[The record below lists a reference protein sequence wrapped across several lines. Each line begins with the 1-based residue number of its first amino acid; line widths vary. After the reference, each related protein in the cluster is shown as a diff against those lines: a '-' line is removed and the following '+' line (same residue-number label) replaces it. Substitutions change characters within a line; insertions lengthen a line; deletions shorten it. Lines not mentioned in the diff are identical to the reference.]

1 MTPDQARNAARR
13 KFGGLDRTKELYRDA
28 RGIPFVETMIQ
39 DLRYGLRGLRKNP
52 GFTAVAILSLAL
64 GIGANSSVFTII
76 NAALLRDLPVKNAG
90 QLVTAGVYRQGQQ
103 SWRELSYPSFQAIA
117 ASQNSL
123 SEMAASGS
131 LRIKHVMFD
140 GAELQE
146 LDAIRGSWVSANYF
160 SFLGLTP
167 AAGRFFTPSDSSR
180 PGEGAVAVIGYSL
193 WERRFARDGAI
204 LGRTLVLDQV
214 PLTIRGV
221 APRDFVGD
229 RQGSSSV
236 DIWVPMLMQPRFESR
251 SKLEARDAT
260 WFRTLGRLKP
270 GVAEAQANAEFT
282 ALYRQNV
289 AASGAFR
296 GNLTDLRV
304 EVQSYSS
311 GLYPQERRPMWQVLG
326 LLMTMVA
333 LVLLIAC
340 CNVANLLLARGSA
353 RSREIG
359 IRLAVG
365 SSRRR
370 LIAQLLTESVLL
382 SALGGILGYLFAQ
395 AGTRVLTAGVLP
407 ASLDLQPDGRVL
419 IFTIGVSLLAAMLF
433 GLIPAIQATE
443 VDLDPTLRSGAR
455 GQTASRPRNRTS
467 RILVVAQVALSLYLL
482 IGAGLMLRTFQNL
495 HALELGVDRNVLSLS
510 VSTEAAVNP
519 SQFASLR
526 SRIHDRLKVL
536 NRSAIRQFFL
546 ARIVFIQYDDGSRS
560 SPRIQCGSGQGP
572 RYRRKLGIPGVLPD
586 HGIEIASRPG
596 VNRTRRE
603 RESGGD

>member
-1 MTPDQARNAARR
+1 
-13 KFGGLDRTKELYRDA
+13 
-28 RGIPFVETMIQ
+28 
-39 DLRYGLRGLRKNP
+39 
-52 GFTAVAILSLAL
+52 
-64 GIGANSSVFTII
+64 
-76 NAALLRDLPVKNAG
+76 
-90 QLVTAGVYRQGQQ
+90 
-103 SWRELSYPSFQAIA
+103 
-117 ASQNSL
+117 
-123 SEMAASGS
+123 
-131 LRIKHVMFD
+131 
-140 GAELQE
+140 
-146 LDAIRGSWVSANYF
+146 
-160 SFLGLTP
+160 
-167 AAGRFFTPSDSSR
+167 
-180 PGEGAVAVIGYSL
+180 
-193 WERRFARDGAI
+193 
-204 LGRTLVLDQV
+204 
-214 PLTIRGV
+214 
-221 APRDFVGD
+221 
-229 RQGSSSV
+229 
-236 DIWVPMLMQPRFESR
+236 
-251 SKLEARDAT
+251 
-260 WFRTLGRLKP
+260 
-270 GVAEAQANAEFT
+270 
-282 ALYRQNV
+282 
-289 AASGAFR
+289 
-296 GNLTDLRV
+296 
-304 EVQSYSS
+304 
-311 GLYPQERRPMWQVLG
+311 MWQVLG